1 MAKKTT
7 KTAPV
12 EEVKTEAVAEKKA
25 EKAAPKKKAAAKP
38 KKETAAKAAPEVKA
52 EPKAT
57 ETKDVKKAAPK
68 AKTTAKKT
76 AEKPV
81 SVQIQLA
88 SGNYSPDEI
97 VEKCKESY
105 KDGKRKVI
113 RTIEVYVKAD
123 ESKAYYVV
131 NGKAEDENG
140 NSYFIDL

>member
-57 ETKDVKKAAPK
+57 ETKAVKKAAPK
-68 AKTTAKKT
+68 AKTAAKKT

-97 VEKCKESY
+97 VENCRADY
-105 KDGKRKVI
+105 KNRGGKVI
-113 RTIEVYVKAD
+113 RTIEVYVVAAEAKAF
-123 ESKAYYVV
+123 YVV
-131 NGKAEDENG
+131 NGKTEDKDG
-140 NSYFIDL
+140 NKYSIDL